1 VRAGRR
7 VRAQVKIGGVMDNGK
22 GLVLILPNNMLE
34 IEIEQKV
41 ALTAEITVMMFGASQ
56 AKETFHGSI
65 V

>member
-1 VRAGRR
+1 
-7 VRAQVKIGGVMDNGK
+7 MDNGK
-22 GLVLILPNNMLE
+22 GLVLILTNNMLE